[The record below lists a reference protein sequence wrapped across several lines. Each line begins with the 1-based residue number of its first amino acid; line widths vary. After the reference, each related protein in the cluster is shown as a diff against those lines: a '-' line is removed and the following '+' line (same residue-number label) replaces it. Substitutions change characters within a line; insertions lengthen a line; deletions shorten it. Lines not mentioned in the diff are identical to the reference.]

1 LRLSTFG
8 VPALVGPDPGDLVP
22 ATDLPDPDTIQG
34 WYSKLASAILLTPG
48 GSLKELAIHC
58 GQSQRWVATI
68 KNSDSFKAYLRKR
81 EVNLENS
88 IKEKSAVVAELAL
101 DELIHRIEDQGLVM
115 PVTELSD
122 IADKAAKRLGF
133 GASAPM
139 GLAVSVGVSV
149 ERGDL
154 EAARQ
159 KMQETFGV
167 QVESSMVKAPLIGST
182 SLPRASESEV
192 DGSISS
198 LAFSP
203 PAGADR
209 REGSKIE
216 EAVLV
221 E

>member
-1 LRLSTFG
+1 M
-8 VPALVGPDPGDLVP
+8 GPDPGDLIP
-22 ATDLPDPDTIQG
+22 ASTLPDRDTIQG
-34 WYSKLASAILLTPG
+34 WYSKLASAIMTTPG
-48 GSLKELAIHC
+48 ASLKDLSIAC
-58 GQSQRWVATI
+58 GQTQRWVATL

-81 EVNLENS
+81 EINLENS

-115 PVTELSD
+115 PVTELAD

-167 QVESSMVKAPLIGST
+167 TVEAPSVKTPLIGS
-182 SLPRASESEV
+182 SQVPRASDTRD
-192 DGSISS
+192 DGSVPS
-198 LAFSP
+198 LASSVQ
-203 PAGADR
+203 R
-209 REGSKIE
+209 IE
-216 EAVLV
+216 EAELV